1 MSRSTLLLVKY
12 LETYLNKLEYWLWDF
27 RIAINITKSTALL
40 FTKTRSCV
48 HRPTPVQFFREPIQW
63 VQCQYHYGIV
73 QQVGVILDTR
83 LTWLAHINEVGRK
96 AAQILGVLGPL
107 LNRSCLSNRDGVL
120 LYKQLTCP
128 MMDYGCQTWRST
140 AHTHVQKLQVLQSK
154 SLIIANNILWSVSNR
169 QIHKDLE
176 ILFFVNHI
184 RALTE
189 SFDLKLANAGNPL
202 VQKLVRRHLYQPRA
216 DRSHP
221 RATEEAS

>member
-12 LETYLNKLEYWLWDF
+12 LETYLNKLEYWLRDF

-48 HRPTPVQFFREPIQW
+48 HRPTLVQFFREPIQW

-96 AAQILGVLGPL
+96 AAQIFGVLGPL
-107 LNRSCLSNRDGVL
+107 LNWRSCLSNRDGVL

-128 MMDYGCQTWRST
+128 MMDYGCQTWRSA

-184 RALTE
+184 RTLTGE
-189 SFDLKLANAGNPL
+189 LWLDISQCGEPL
-202 VQKLVRRHLYQPRA
+202 
-216 DRSHP
+216 SSE
-221 RATEEAS
+221 TC